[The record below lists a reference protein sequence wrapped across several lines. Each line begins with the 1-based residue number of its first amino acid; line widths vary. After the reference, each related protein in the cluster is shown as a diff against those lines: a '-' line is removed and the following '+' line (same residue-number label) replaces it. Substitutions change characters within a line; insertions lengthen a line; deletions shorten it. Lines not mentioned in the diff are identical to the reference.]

1 MAEAFSILSGA
12 VSVLDV
18 LLRGAT
24 ALHELI
30 CEWHDA
36 PDEICELF
44 NEVNDSRSALSE
56 ACEVWETARA
66 TRTDQYLVFSDAI
79 QKEVDQAKSLWEEFE
94 VLLEGLGGGRGTS
107 KAGVRIRWIGRRK
120 KLEKLRKRLR
130 VVRRNVREHISTFN
144 ACVNNFF

>member
-36 PDEICELF
+36 PDEICALF
-44 NEVNDSRSALSE
+44 NEVNESRLVLSE
-56 ACEVWETARA
+56 ACKVWETARA
-66 TRTDQYLVFSDAI
+66 TRTDQYLVSSDAVP
-79 QKEVDQAKSLWEEFE
+79 QQVEQAKLLWEEFE
-94 VLLEGLGGGRGTS
+94 VLLEGL
-107 KAGVRIRWIGRRK
+107 AG
-120 KLEKLRKRLR
+120 
-130 VVRRNVREHISTFN
+130 
-144 ACVNNFF
+144 

>member
-1 MAEAFSILSGA
+1 MAEAFSILSRA

-36 PDEICELF
+36 PDEICKLF
-44 NEVNDSRSALSE
+44 NEGNDSRLVLSE

-79 QKEVDQAKSLWEEFE
+79 QKQVDQAKSLWEVFE
-94 VLLEGLGGGRGTS
+94 VLLEGLGGDRGKEQGRCNNSMDRETEKVR
-107 KAGVRIRWIGRRK
+107 KAPQTTQSGETQCHGP
-120 KLEKLRKRLR
+120 
-130 VVRRNVREHISTFN
+130 H
-144 ACVNNFF
+144 

>member
-18 LLRGAT
+18 LFRGAT

-36 PDEICELF
+36 PDEIRELL
-44 NEVNDSRSALSE
+44 NEVNSSRLVLSE
-56 ACEVWETARA
+56 ACKVWETARA
-66 TRTDQYLVFSDAI
+66 TRTDQYLGFSDDM

-94 VLLEGLGGGRGTS
+94 VLLEGLGGDRRNS
-107 KAGVRIRWIGRRK
+107 KAGVNIR
-120 KLEKLRKRLR
+120 
-130 VVRRNVREHISTFN
+130 
-144 ACVNNFF
+144 